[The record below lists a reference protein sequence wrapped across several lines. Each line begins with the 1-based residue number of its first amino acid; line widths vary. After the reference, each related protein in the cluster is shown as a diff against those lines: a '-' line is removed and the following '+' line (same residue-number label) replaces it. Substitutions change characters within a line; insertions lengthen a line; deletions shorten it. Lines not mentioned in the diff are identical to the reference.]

1 MSRRERRRA
10 TKGLPRQTRAVEGT
24 EISIEGSSFAT
35 PIILRGDK
43 VQNISLMVSTH
54 PDDDHRNGSE
64 VLAQAQ
70 ISRKFYGGG
79 LPIGGTADGGQH
91 ADHRVFISFNHD
103 NLVERASRPSP
114 RQQVVQQLPIVL
126 AIPTLLLSK
135 DGRDEVLADL
145 LEWYD
150 ELAKTRG
157 IRCARFFVA
166 AKLLSAIAGQALKIT
181 DRIAGIVSKV
191 WGRQK
196 G

>member
-1 MSRRERRRA
+1 MSRRAKGRA
-10 TKGLPRQTRAVEGT
+10 TKGLPRQTNVVEGAG
-24 EISIEGSSFAT
+24 ISIEGSSFAA

-43 VQNISLMVSTH
+43 RQNITLMVSTH
-54 PDDDHRNGSE
+54 PDDDHHHGSE

-70 ISRKFYGGG
+70 ISRKFHGGE
-79 LPIGGTADGGQH
+79 LPTGGTADVEQDV
-91 ADHRVFISFNHD
+91 DHRVFVSFNYD
-103 NLVERASRPSP
+103 NLLEHASRPSP
-114 RQQVVQQLPIVL
+114 RQQVVRQLPTFL

-157 IRCARFFVA
+157 ICCARFFVA
-166 AKLLSAIAGQALKIT
+166 GKLLSAIAGQALKIT
-181 DRIAGIVSKV
+181 DRIARIVTKV